1 MATTGLPDQVPRTV
15 PPGRTETRGGPVRAA
30 LIGAGT
36 GLLVVLAIT
45 VGSRGLRGLDSD
57 LVPYAVV
64 TVVLACVLAHRGADR
79 IAATARRLLRW
90 ARHPSRPRLRLH
102 RRAGPRPS
110 PAGRLVLWGSAAA
123 AAVALPLGWGWFA
136 VGAVGT
142 YGPGLRLRL
151 YGRDV
156 LGYTRDGLPG
166 LLVRHWLDLAALVVL
181 AGCAG
186 LFLQWRREGR
196 DDPGRRSAR
205 DVVPLAAP
213 AAVAATGL
221 LLTASEVI
229 LGGGG
234 HRFLSVLHLV
244 SLVAAVALLPYGGYR
259 RILRGRARTAEECP
273 VHEAEVPSPW

>member
-1 MATTGLPDQVPRTV
+1 MATTGLPDRAPPAV
-15 PPGRTETRGGPVRAA
+15 PPGRTETRGGPVHAA
-30 LIGAGT
+30 LTGAGA

-64 TVVLACVLAHRGADR
+64 TVVLAWVLAHRGADR
-79 IAATARRLLRW
+79 IAAGAGRLLRW

-102 RRAGPRPS
+102 RRPGPRPS
-110 PAGRLVLWGSAAA
+110 PAGRLVIWGSAAA

-142 YGPGLRLRL
+142 YGPGQRLRL
-151 YGRDV
+151 HGRDV

-186 LFLQWRREGR
+186 LLQWRREGR

-205 DVVPLAAP
+205 DVVLLAAP

-221 LLTASEVI
+221 LLTASEVV

-259 RILRGRARTAEECP
+259 RILRGRARTAEERP
-273 VHEAEVPSPW
+273 AREAEVPSPW